1 MPDPAIWRRPG
12 RDRPFRR
19 SDPDRLSHP
28 AVLDARAAA
37 LARAG
42 RPAAP
47 GTGTATAT
55 RLRDVGAGPR
65 RPEEAVA
72 GWDCARTGRPRHCTR
87 RRRRWIPRWI
97 WVGRRRWIWLM
108 RWGGRS

>member
-19 SDPDRLSHP
+19 SVPDRLTRRPRHPHP
-28 AVLDARAAA
+28 AAPDARPAA
-37 LARAG
+37 LARAR

-47 GTGTATAT
+47 VTGTGTVTGTAT
-55 RLRDVGAGPR
+55 RLRDLGAGPR

-72 GWDCARTGRPRHCTR
+72 GWACGRTWRTMP
-87 RRRRWIPRWI
+87 
-97 WVGRRRWIWLM
+97 GRRQAHPATASS
-108 RWGGRS
+108 GR